1 MISTRKNDSSIVS
14 KNTKECEMC
23 GETFTPVSVRN
34 RFCSAECRVEWWT
47 KNPNPEWR
55 KLLSKRRCFAC
66 GITYMGRKGQKIC
79 SRECNNKA
87 FRVSNFKWTD
97 NEIIY
102 LASINAGYGFRRFVR
117 KLYLSGDLIKQQ
129 FRFSGIFEEI
139 KEETGVDLYAILQ
152 DPSKMEK
159 VTGRRLYRTTRAY
172 PDRTEEFA
180 WAITA
185 SAREHGRKRKTDKHL
200 NFNWGTFADDP
211 RAEHEGSE

>member
-1 MISTRKNDSSIVS
+1 MPDLPHGIRRGVSLLRTIVS
-14 KNTKECEMC
+14 KNTTNCEMC
-23 GETFTPVSVRN
+23 GEEFAPISAKH
-34 RFCSAECRVEWWT
+34 RFCSDDCRAQWWRAARV
-47 KNPNPEWR
+47 KR
-55 KLLSKRRCFAC
+55 KCLTC
-66 GITYMGRKGQKIC
+66 GANYMGRRGQKYCTLQCTPAQAI
-79 SRECNNKA
+79 
-87 FRVSNFKWTD
+87 KWKD
-97 NEIIY
+97 NEVIY

-117 KLYLSGDLIKQQ
+117 KLYLSGDELKQQ